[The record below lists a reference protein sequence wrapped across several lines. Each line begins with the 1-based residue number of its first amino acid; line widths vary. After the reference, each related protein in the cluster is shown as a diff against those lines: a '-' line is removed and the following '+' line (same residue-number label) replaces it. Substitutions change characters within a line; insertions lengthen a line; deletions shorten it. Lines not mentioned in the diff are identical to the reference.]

1 MKHPRIHT
9 VVMAANPHDYL
20 TSALKCRT
28 FWCRILTHAVIKS
41 RVSLSLDYSG
51 GVPFPLY
58 PRVDTGGVRTAMGV
72 RPFCMTS
79 ILTVG
84 GNVNAQ

>member
-1 MKHPRIHT
+1 MKLSAAYNVLTP
-9 VVMAANPHDYL
+9 ANPLEHL

-28 FWCRILTHAVIKS
+28 FWCRILTHTVVSS

-58 PRVDTGGVRTAMGV
+58 PWVDTGGVRTAMGV

-84 GNVNAQ
+84 GNVNAH